1 MRIAIVGGGIAG
13 LTSALR
19 LAKAGHKPEVFEAA
33 DQLGGLARAFDF
45 AGTKLDI
52 FYRHIFSSDLDV
64 IDLINEL
71 GLKEDLIWL
80 ESKMGFYY
88 KGTAYPFS
96 KPMDILFKFKALSFI
111 DRVRLGL
118 MTVYLTRV
126 NNWKKYEKITAKEWV
141 IKFAGQK
148 VYDVV
153 WGPLLE
159 QKFADK
165 AGNIAMTWLYGRIH
179 SRIVSRK
186 GAGMK
191 EYLGYLKGSYQK
203 MIDALETEIIK
214 AGGTIHKSSP
224 VSKVILNN
232 GKAEGLKVLGQEIK
246 FDAVIVT
253 TAPSLLKKLVDFNDP
268 EYLKKFDKLEYF
280 SAMDMVLRVK
290 KSISPFY
297 WLNVADKD
305 SPFVCVV
312 EHTNFVPKQ
321 WYKGDVI
328 VYIGKYISP
337 DAELYKADN
346 ETVKTRFFERLKKI
360 FPSFDEK
367 DVIEWKMFRE
377 PYSQPVVT
385 KEFSKTKLDYRSP
398 FAGLY
403 IANMSMVYP
412 EDRGMSYSVML
423 GNRVSELIIKDNS
436 KNMK

>member
-1 MRIAIVGGGIAG
+1 MKIGIVGGGIAG
-13 LTSALR
+13 LTAAYR
-19 LAKAGHKPEVFEAA
+19 LAKAGHKPEVFEASE
-33 DQLGGLARAFDF
+33 QLGGLARAFDF

-52 FYRHIFSSDLDV
+52 FYRHIFTSDLDV

-71 GLKEDLIWL
+71 GLSEDLMWL

-88 KGTAYPFS
+88 NGVTYPFS

-118 MTVYLTRV
+118 MTVYLTKV

-165 AGNIAMTWLYGRIH
+165 AGEIAMTWLYGRIH

-203 MIDALETEIIK
+203 MIDALETKILSL
-214 AGGTIHKSSP
+214 GGVIHKSSP
-224 VSKVILNN
+224 VSKVIINN
-232 GKAEGLKVLGQEIK
+232 GKAEGVKVLGKDIL
-246 FDAVIVT
+246 FDAVIAT
-253 TAPSLLKKLVDFNDP
+253 PAPALLRKIVDFKDP
-268 EYLKKFDKLEYF
+268 EYIARFDRLNYF
-280 SAMDMVLRVK
+280 AAMDMVLRMK
-290 KSISPFY
+290 KSISPVY
-297 WLNVADKD
+297 WLNVAEKN
-305 SPFVCVV
+305 SPFVAIV
-312 EHTNFVPKQ
+312 EHTNFVPKE
-321 WYKGDVI
+321 WYGGDVI
-328 VYIGKYISP
+328 VYVGNYISP
-337 DAELYKADN
+337 EAELYKADN
-346 ETVKTRFFERLKKI
+346 ETVKRRFFDYIKKI
-360 FPSFDEK
+360 YPSFDEK

-377 PYSQPVVT
+377 PFSQPVVT
-385 KEFSKTKLDYRSP
+385 KEFSKIKLDYKSP
-398 FAGLY
+398 FANLY
-403 IANMSMVYP
+403 LANMSMVYP

-423 GNRVSELIIKDNS
+423 GNKVAGVILGS
-436 KNMK
+436 K